1 MQRTGLVL
9 GAGGVVGQAYH
20 AGVLAALEHD
30 LGWDPRTADVIVGSS
45 AGSVTGTLL
54 RLGVSAADLAAWAVE
69 APLSVESAP
78 LMEQLGA
85 EEINDFPPMV
95 ARDLLRGW
103 RLPTPEL
110 LLRLARRPWAFRPTV
125 AALTLLPSG
134 RIDVAAR
141 AEVLL
146 AVTGGNWPDGL
157 WICAAR
163 RSDGGRVVFGRPGS
177 PQATVASAVAA
188 SCAIPGYFSPVR
200 INGVQYFD
208 GGVHSPT
215 NADVLR
221 HSELDTVVVV
231 SPMSAAH
238 GRSLTLDAPMRW
250 SAHRRL
256 EQEVRRLQS
265 AGTTVVRFEPGPR
278 CLAAMGLNAMGLDRS
293 DRVVQQAFLEAG
305 RRASRGEAAEQLSSL
320 AVRESR
326 RPAVPAERTKPIPGG
341 VPTPS

>member
-1 MQRTGLVL
+1 MRTGLVL

-30 LGWDPRTADVIVGSS
+30 LGWDPRTADLIVGSS

-54 RLGVSAADLAAWAVE
+54 RLGFPASDLAAWAVE

-78 LMEQLGA
+78 LMDQLAGDD
-85 EEINDFPPMV
+85 INDFPPV
-95 ARDLLRGW
+95 VIRDLLRGW
-103 RLPTPEL
+103 RLPAPEL
-110 LLRLARRPWAFRPTV
+110 LLRMVRRPWAFRPAV

-141 AEVLL
+141 AKVLD
-146 AVTGGNWPDGL
+146 AVTGEGWPDGL
-157 WICAAR
+157 WICTAR
-163 RSDGGRVVFGRPGS
+163 RNDGGRVVFGRDGS
-177 PQATVASAVAA
+177 PRATVAAAVAA

-200 INGVQYFD
+200 IQGIQYFD

-221 HSELDTVVVV
+221 HADLDVVVVV

-238 GRSLTLDAPMRW
+238 GRSLTLDGPLRW
-250 SAHRRL
+250 AAHRRL
-256 EQEVRRLQS
+256 EQEVRKLQA

-278 CLAAMGLNAMGLDRS
+278 CLAAMGLNAMAVNRS

-305 RRASRGEAAEQLSSL
+305 RRASRGHVAERLSSL
-320 AVRESR
+320 AARASR
-326 RPAVPAERTKPIPGG
+326 RPPDAEGATG
-341 VPTPS
+341 TFAS

>member
-1 MQRTGLVL
+1 MQRIGLVL

-30 LGWDPRTADVIVGSS
+30 LGWDPRTAEVIVGSS
-45 AGSVTGTLL
+45 AGSITGALL

-78 LMEQLGA
+78 LMEQLTG
-85 EEINDFPPMV
+85 EDGNDFPPMV
-95 ARDLLRGW
+95 LRDLLRGW
-103 RLPTPEL
+103 RLPAPAL
-110 LLRLARRPWAFRPTV
+110 LLRAARRPWAFRPTV

-141 AEVLL
+141 AEVLH
-146 AVTGGNWPDGL
+146 AVTGDAWPDGL

-163 RSDGGRVVFGRPGS
+163 RKDGGRVVFGRTGS
-177 PQATVASAVAA
+177 PRVRVAEAVAA

-200 INGVQYFD
+200 IGGVQYFD

-221 HSELDTVVVV
+221 HSGLDTVVVV

-238 GRSLTLDAPMRW
+238 GRSVTLDAPMRW
-250 SAHRRL
+250 AAHRRL
-256 EQEVRRLQS
+256 EQEVRKLQS
-265 AGTTVVRFEPGPR
+265 AGTTVVRFEPGAR
-278 CLAAMGLNAMGLDRS
+278 SLTAMGLNAMGVDRS

-305 RRASRGEAAEQLSSL
+305 RRASRGHVAERLSSL

-326 RPAVPAERTKPIPGG
+326 RPAHPDEPLGTAA
-341 VPTPS
+341 S